1 MAKLHHR
8 LVFVSG
14 IITALTVFVLVSL
27 PVQGAN
33 KKDIDRMIE
42 QTRGKLSRMI
52 RREKSAMSSLVTT
65 QKELDRV
72 EGKLNKINLDLGV
85 AHTKLLGIEDQIHN
99 TEQQLVTLKKERDLR
114 REQLND
120 RIVALYK
127 YGLSSHLEV
136 LAQANNFSDFI
147 NRFELVSLFVRRDMA
162 VLGLLDQKCN
172 DINQQKQILNMRH
185 EDLQR
190 EKERIDQLKLTHA
203 ATRSQL
209 RGTMNMKEAELAKI
223 QGNRK
228 ELEKALD
235 ALERTSREME
245 SRIRDYQENR
255 SGPALGTGRLAWPC
269 SGRITSPFGWRFHPV
284 LHKQKFH
291 SGIDISAGMGT
302 PVCAADSGVV
312 IVSGWNG
319 GYGKMVVID
328 HGNRISTLYG
338 HNSVLRVSVGDRV
351 TQGQVIA
358 LSGSTGLSTGPHVHF
373 EVRVD
378 GRPVNPLSHL

>member
-1 MAKLHHR
+1 M
-8 LVFVSG
+8 
-14 IITALTVFVLVSL
+14 
-27 PVQGAN
+27 
-33 KKDIDRMIE
+33 
-42 QTRGKLSRMI
+42 
-52 RREKSAMSSLVTT
+52 
-65 QKELDRV
+65 
-72 EGKLNKINLDLGV
+72 
-85 AHTKLLGIEDQIHN
+85 
-99 TEQQLVTLKKERDLR
+99 
-114 REQLND
+114 
-120 RIVALYK
+120 
-127 YGLSSHLEV
+127 EV
-136 LAQANNFSDFI
+136 LAQAKNFSDFI
-147 NRFELVSLFVRRDMA
+147 NRFELVGFFVRRDMA

-190 EKERIDQLKLTHA
+190 EKERIDQLKLAHA

-223 QGNRK
+223 QNNRK
-228 ELEKALD
+228 ALEEALD

-338 HNSVLRVSVGDRV
+338 HNSVLRVNVGDRV

-378 GRPVNPLSHL
+378 GRPVNPLSYL